1 MSKSDIKVKRRMSIG
16 EIILRFFF
24 GFLIPFVI
32 INGLIFFFCIQVPN
46 ITVVDKE
53 SSDYEDSKIK
63 FSVNCILP
71 IINIKTSY
79 EDKEIPYV
87 KYGDIYIIDANDN
100 GSYQIEATALNRATA
115 QVIATIET
123 KDVVS
128 PIIDIDNA
136 IITSNM
142 LIFSIFDAESEINF
156 DNIYAITENG
166 DRIAPS
172 YIDRSSNTIQF
183 QIEAGKKLTV
193 HVEDIEGNPTETT
206 FIAND

>member
-1 MSKSDIKVKRRMSIG
+1 MNKSNVQVKRKMSIG
-16 EIILRFFF
+16 EILLQFFF

-46 ITVVDKE
+46 IKVVDND
-53 SSDYEDSKIK
+53 SSEYEDSKIK
-63 FSVNCILP
+63 FSIDCILP

-79 EDKEIPYV
+79 EDKEIPYI
-87 KYGDIYIIDANDN
+87 KYGDMYIIDANDN
-100 GSYQIEATALNRATA
+100 GSYQISVTALNRATA

-128 PIIDIDNA
+128 PIIDINNA

-142 LIFSIFDAESEINF
+142 LIFSIFDAESEINY

-166 DRIAPS
+166 DRIDPS
-172 YIDRSSNTIQF
+172 YIDKSSNTIQF
-183 QIEAGKKLTV
+183 QIESGKKLMV
-193 HVEDIEGNPTETT
+193 HVEDVEGNPTETT

>member
-1 MSKSDIKVKRRMSIG
+1 MSKSNVQVKRKMSIG

-32 INGLIFFFCIQVPN
+32 INGLAFFFCIQVPN

-53 SSDYEDSKIK
+53 SSEYEDSKIK

-71 IINIKTSY
+71 IISIKTSY
-79 EDKEIPYV
+79 EDKEIPYI
-87 KYGDIYIIDANDN
+87 KYGDMYIVDANDN
-100 GSYQIEATALNRATA
+100 GSYQIAATALNRATS

-136 IITSNM
+136 VITSNM

-156 DNIYAITENG
+156 DNIYAITESG

>member
-1 MSKSDIKVKRRMSIG
+1 MSKSDVQVKRKMSIG
-16 EIILRFFF
+16 EIVLRFFF
-24 GFLIPFVI
+24 GFLIPYVI
-32 INGLIFFFCIQVPN
+32 INGILFFFFIQVPN
-46 ITVVDKE
+46 ITLIDKE
-53 SSDYEDSKIK
+53 SAEYEDSKIK

-79 EDKEIPYV
+79 EDKEIPYI
-87 KYGDIYIIDANDN
+87 KYGDMYIIDANDN
-100 GSYQIEATALNRATA
+100 GSYQIAATALNRATA

-136 IITSNM
+136 VITSNM
-142 LIFSIFDAESEINF
+142 LIFSIYDAESEINF

-166 DRIAPS
+166 DKIAPS

>member
-1 MSKSDIKVKRRMSIG
+1 MSKSNVQVKRKMPIG
-16 EIILRFFF
+16 EILLRFFF
-24 GFLIPFVI
+24 GFLIPYVI
-32 INGLIFFFCIQVPN
+32 INGIVLFFFIQVPS
-46 ITVVDKE
+46 ITLVDNE
-53 SSDYEDSKIK
+53 SSEYEDSKIK

-87 KYGDIYIIDANDN
+87 KYGDMYIIEANDN
-100 GSYQIEATALNRATA
+100 GSYQIAATALNRATA

-136 IITSNM
+136 VITSNM

-166 DRIAPS
+166 DRISPS